1 MLPILGLVGG
11 LAPLSIDMYLPALP
25 DMARSLD
32 ASDAMLQMTV
42 TAFLVGFALGPLVL
56 GPVSDAVGRRAVM
69 LAAIAVFVVASLLCA
84 WARSAE
90 ELIAYRILQ
99 AVSGGSAATLSGAV
113 VNDQFEGDRVARAM
127 SILMLIMSVAP
138 MVAPTLGGQLLVH
151 FGWQA
156 NFLALAGIGLAA
168 ALAVFWGLPE
178 TVPAVRRRSVRPA
191 RVALGY
197 LDIVTSV
204 RAMAFALAGAFAGG
218 AMFAYIAA
226 TPFIYIDFY
235 GLDPQLYGLFFAA
248 NIGGAM
254 IVNMINVRFVVALGY
269 RRILAISAFVFLAVG
284 VALLVASSTGLGG
297 LWGIAVTV
305 FWVVG
310 LAHIMGA
317 NGVTGVLSFFGER
330 AGAASAVNGALRF
343 LAGVT
348 ATLMIGALNDGTPWS
363 LGAVIMGCAVISA
376 TATAVALRGQC
387 GGTADAGA

>member
-1 MLPILGLVGG
+1 MTAQPPPGQRRVLPILGLVGG

-84 WARSAE
+84 RARSAE

-113 VNDQFEGDRVARAM
+113 VNDLFEGDRVARAM

-138 MVAPTLGGQLLVH
+138 MVAPKQGGQ
-151 FGWQA
+151 
-156 NFLALAGIGLAA
+156 
-168 ALAVFWGLPE
+168 
-178 TVPAVRRRSVRPA
+178 
-191 RVALGY
+191 
-197 LDIVTSV
+197 
-204 RAMAFALAGAFAGG
+204 
-218 AMFAYIAA
+218 
-226 TPFIYIDFY
+226 
-235 GLDPQLYGLFFAA
+235 
-248 NIGGAM
+248 
-254 IVNMINVRFVVALGY
+254 
-269 RRILAISAFVFLAVG
+269 
-284 VALLVASSTGLGG
+284 LLVASSTGLGG

-310 LAHIMGA
+310 LAHIMG
-317 NGVTGVLSFFGER
+317 VLSFFGGR

-348 ATLMIGALNDGTPWS
+348 ATLMVSALNDGTSWS
-363 LGAVIMGCAVISA
+363 LAAVIMGCAVISA
-376 TATAVALRGQC
+376 TATAVALRGRC